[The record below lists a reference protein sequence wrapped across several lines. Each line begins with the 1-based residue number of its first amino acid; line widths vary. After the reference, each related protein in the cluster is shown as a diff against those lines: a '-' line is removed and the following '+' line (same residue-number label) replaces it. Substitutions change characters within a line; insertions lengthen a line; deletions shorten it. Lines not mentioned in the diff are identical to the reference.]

1 MERLHMNYL
10 RDVIH
15 RLRAGDSQRRI
26 AQELKISRSTVSK
39 YRDWAAAQ
47 GYLQPECTLPDAA
60 TLAAALG
67 DPPRL
72 PRQESSVEPHR
83 EVVQRL
89 LDQGVEMTAIWQRLQ
104 KNYGYR
110 GSYSSVRRFVNHLCP
125 AEPDAVVR
133 VHTAPGEEAQVDFGR
148 AGQLYDPASGQV
160 RTAYVFVA
168 TLCYSRHQYAELVF
182 DQKTP
187 TWLALH
193 RRAFDDWGGVPQRMV
208 PDNLKA
214 AVLKAMVYDPVLG
227 EAYRRMAQHYGFVVS
242 PTTPGVARHKGKVES
257 GVKYVKRNFMAG
269 QEFVD
274 IHVANQHLKSWVR
287 EVAGTRDHGTT
298 HQPPLRL
305 FHEYEKAAL
314 LPLPEEP
321 FTLCE
326 IKLLTVHPD
335 CHVSF
340 DGSYYSV
347 PYTYLG
353 HQLEVHIHE
362 QIVAIYQGQKLVATH
377 VRCQKR
383 GQWRTRLED
392 YPPYKA
398 EYLKRTP
405 EYCRQQA
412 TRLGPATSQ
421 VIDTLLA
428 DRPLYRLRAVQ
439 AILSLE
445 ETVGPHRLEA
455 ACARALYF
463 GDIRY
468 RRIKDILNAALD
480 CEPLPEAV
488 PSLPEPPHVFARSGA
503 EFFAPAQPVLPLDW
517 PSACPGQSRGQ
528 AALGPP
534 RPGPDGTGQAPMTSG
549 PGEMQP

>member
-1 MERLHMNYL
+1 
-10 RDVIH
+10 
-15 RLRAGDSQRRI
+15 
-26 AQELKISRSTVSK
+26 
-39 YRDWAAAQ
+39 
-47 GYLQPECTLPDAA
+47 
-60 TLAAALG
+60 
-67 DPPRL
+67 
-72 PRQESSVEPHR
+72 
-83 EVVQRL
+83 
-89 LDQGVEMTAIWQRLQ
+89 
-104 KNYGYR
+104 
-110 GSYSSVRRFVNHLCP
+110 
-125 AEPDAVVR
+125 
-133 VHTAPGEEAQVDFGR
+133 
-148 AGQLYDPASGQV
+148 
-160 RTAYVFVA
+160 
-168 TLCYSRHQYAELVF
+168 LVF

-193 RRAFDDWGGVPQRMV
+193 RRAFDSWGGVPQRIV

-274 IHVANQHLKSWVR
+274 IHVANQHLKSWIQ
-287 EVAGTRDHGTT
+287 EVAGARDHGTT

-305 FHEYEKAAL
+305 FHAYEQAAL

-326 IKLLTVHPD
+326 IKLLMVHPD

-353 HQLEVHIHE
+353 RRLEVHIHE
-362 QIVAIYQGQKLVATH
+362 QTVAIYQGQKLVATH
-377 VRCQKR
+377 IRCQKR
-383 GQWRTRLED
+383 GQWCTRLED

-439 AILSLE
+439 AILGLE
-445 ETVGPHRLEA
+445 ETVGPQRLEA

-488 PSLPEPPHVFARSGA
+488 PSLPEPSHVFARVGA
-503 EFFAPAQPVLPLDW
+503 EFFAPAQPALPLDW
-517 PSACPGQSRGQ
+517 PSAS
-528 AALGPP
+528 
-534 RPGPDGTGQAPMTSG
+534 PGPSGPAQPPMTSG
-549 PGEMQP
+549 PGEVQP